1 MSAPPCSVAAPG
13 NKPELYEVGSRSS
26 PGHCKHHVAVT
37 GSITAP
43 GDADWLL
50 PAFPTGSK
58 ALQECSGAGEVSL
71 SCHAHMHTCTHPA
84 SMAGPAVYQTHQHT
98 NGWGGHGVALGRWS
112 LRNMYQGWSGRWAEL
127 CHRCRAA
134 VGCPASGQ
142 RPEGWLCLRYDNMA
156 ELFAVVKTMQALEK
170 AYIKD
175 CVTPNE

>member
-1 MSAPPCSVAAPG
+1 MHMHT
-13 NKPELYEVGSRSS
+13 Y
-26 PGHCKHHVAVT
+26 
-37 GSITAP
+37 
-43 GDADWLL
+43 
-50 PAFPTGSK
+50 
-58 ALQECSGAGEVSL
+58 
-71 SCHAHMHTCTHPA
+71 AHMHTCTHPA
-84 SMAGPAVYQTHQHT
+84 SMAGPAVYQTHHHT
-98 NGWGGHGVALGRWS
+98 NGWGEHGVALGRWS

-142 RPEGWLCLRYDNMA
+142 RPDGWLCLRYDNMA